1 MGHHFVPGHDNAA
14 KVKDKAHLLCYYCCC
29 CCWCSGGVAAA
40 GVTRPTYCV
49 MFAAVVVAVLL
60 LFLLLVPCF
69 LLASC
74 CFCCCS
80 CFCFRCS
87 AAVSGHDNATMVDDK
102 AHLLCYVSAVS
113 AVGAMF
119 SACKMLFLLLFL
131 SLLLQMAII

>member
-1 MGHHFVPGHDNAA
+1 MCVCVSCLNQD
-14 KVKDKAHLLCYYCCC
+14 
-29 CCWCSGGVAAA
+29 VAAA

-113 AVGAMF
+113 AVGAML

-131 SLLLQMAII
+131 SLLLQMVII